1 MSEKISSKNV
11 YQLVYAS
18 KVVAGFSEKDLV
30 DILRTSRK
38 NNKNLLITGALVYNK
53 GYFLQMLEGER
64 EAVEALFNVIAQDA
78 RHEKTNCFFRGE
90 VQNRIF
96 PDWYMGWFQHEVDEN
111 LVLSDLVN
119 LYDSKHPASQFF
131 VEKLLE
137 VQGKLQ
143 IHQSTADANNL
154 SEINWFIEEI
164 CSPSMRLMFDMMHN
178 PKLAIY
184 ILRLKL
190 GLDSLSVGVI
200 ICDLERNIAY
210 INHSAVTILSN
221 AENDIRTDLPD
232 FDVDN
237 LIGKNIDLFHKY
249 PAHQINILDKLTNT
263 TEYVTTIGG
272 HLLLIKTTAIM
283 DEFKQRIGF
292 MAEIDDITVREQN
305 KIDLEIS
312 IEKNVLLH
320 NQVVQMQKIESISR
334 LTSGVAHDFNNL
346 LMVISGYNEMI
357 KFSAEDVLLESISR
371 EQVSAELIEN
381 SKQIQAA
388 GGKAASLIEKMLL
401 YCRRDGKNDVLNPVV
416 DLNKVLQEN
425 LKMLRST
432 IPNTI
437 VFETDLVEQT
447 FDLSHL
453 DETYLNQ
460 VIVNLFI
467 NARDAIDGKGIITL
481 TTRAVEN
488 IEHLCSCCQSNVEG
502 RFLQI
507 SVSDNGSGIDPVIS
521 KRIFEPFF
529 TTKQVGDGT
538 GLGLSV
544 IAGIVH
550 NAGGHVLLE
559 SEVGVGSKF
568 KILFPLNNAT

>member
-1 MSEKISSKNV
+1 MSVNISSKNF

-18 KVVAGFSEKDLV
+18 KASEGFSEKDLV
-30 DILRTSRK
+30 DILCSSRK
-38 NNKNLLITGALVYNK
+38 NNKNLLVTGALVYNK

-64 EAVEALFNVIAQDA
+64 ETVEALFNVIEDDA

-90 VQNRIF
+90 VQNRMF
-96 PDWYMGWFQHEVDEN
+96 PDWYMGFFQHEVDES

-119 LYDSKHPASQFF
+119 FYDSQHPASQFF

-143 IHQSTADANNL
+143 IHQSTAQANNI

-210 INHSAVTILSN
+210 INDSAVNILSN
-221 AENDIRTDLPD
+221 AEDDIRTDLPD
-232 FDVDN
+232 FDVN
-237 LIGKNIDLFHKY
+237 TLIGKNIDLFHKY

-263 TEYVTTIGG
+263 QEYVTTIGG
-272 HLLLIKTTAIM
+272 RLLSIKTTAIT

-334 LTSGVAHDFNNL
+334 LTSGIAHDFNNL
-346 LMVISGYNEMI
+346 LMAISGFNEMI
-357 KFSAEDVLLESISR
+357 KFSAEDVLLESITR
-371 EQVSAELIEN
+371 AQVSAELIEN
-381 SKQIQAA
+381 SKQIQIAS
-388 GGKAASLIEKMLL
+388 GKAASLIEKMLL
-401 YCRRDGKNDVLNPVV
+401 YCRRDGEIAVVHNPVV
-416 DLNKVLQEN
+416 DLNTVLQEN
-425 LKMLRST
+425 IKMLRST

-437 VFETDLVEQT
+437 AFKTDLVEQT
-447 FDLSHL
+447 LDLSHL

-460 VIVNLFI
+460 IIVNLFI
-467 NARDAIDGKGIITL
+467 NARDAMDGKGIITL
-481 TTRAVEN
+481 TTREVEN

-502 RFLQI
+502 RFVQI
-507 SVSDNGSGIDPVIS
+507 SVTDNGSGIDPIVA
-521 KRIFEPFF
+521 KRIFEPFY

-544 IAGIVH
+544 IVGIVH

-559 SEVGVGSKF
+559 SEVGVGSTF
-568 KILFPLNNAT
+568 RILFPIS